1 MRWLFIAVIALCI
14 ISAGVSVW
22 RIIQYGVNGFT
33 DVIKYPFLIAICLFG
48 VVLVICIM
56 AKSQY
61 LVDDTYLILQYG
73 FIKSRF
79 KASEITSIVQ
89 DTDKKKL
96 QIYFGQEQFIAVN
109 VHSDWFEELVRALL
123 KINPTID
130 YSFTFSDNNDDK

>member
-1 MRWLFIAVIALCI
+1 MRWLFIAVIALCL

-61 LVDDTYLILQYG
+61 LVDDTYLVLQYG

-96 QIYFGQEQFIAVN
+96 QIYFGQEQFIVVN
-109 VHSDWFEELVRALL
+109 VHVGELEELVRALL
-123 KINPTID
+123 KINPSID
-130 YSFTFSDNNDDK
+130 YSFTFTDNNEDK

>member
-61 LVDDTYLILQYG
+61 LVDDTYLVLQYG

-109 VHSDWFEELVRALL
+109 VHPDWFEELVRALL

-130 YSFTFSDNNDDK
+130 YSFTFSDNNEDK

>member
-1 MRWLFIAVIALCI
+1 MRWLFIAVIALCL

-61 LVDDTYLILQYG
+61 LVDDTYLVLQYG

-79 KASEITSIVQ
+79 KTSEITSIVQ

-96 QIYFGQEQFIAVN
+96 QIYFGQEQFIVVN
-109 VHSDWFEELVRALL
+109 VHVGELEELVRALL
-123 KINPTID
+123 KINPSID
-130 YSFTFSDNNDDK
+130 YSFTFTDNNEDK